1 MCARRAQRAG
11 DSAAASQP
19 SAHHVEHP
27 LAGIAEPFQ
36 SFAVPKG
43 PRAPRAFDKAIVFI
57 LGLLT
62 SRELSGQ
69 PDERS
74 EAISIR
80 LRPNVIGI
88 AVPLLRVPPTESA

>member
-57 LGLLT
+57 LGFLT
-62 SRELSGQ
+62 SREPAGRAK
-69 PDERS
+69 RS
-74 EAISIR
+74 DLDPSAPKRDGDCS
-80 LRPNVIGI
+80 
-88 AVPLLRVPPTESA
+88 VPLLGVPPTESA